1 MSKKQFLKSLRKSL
15 SNRTFT
21 FKKLNC
27 PSGRHKNH
35 VVLVDFQGQVLTKPT
50 DDPIQALQ
58 YAADYFTA
66 GVKFFTEE
74 AAKAEAPTSE
84 DKKSESDLPA
94 ELSEL
99 VDLLASV
106 FGPGRVKIKTRST
119 ASEKAKP
126 AETETNQTAG

>member
-15 SNRTFT
+15 SERTFT
-21 FKKLNC
+21 FRKLKC
-27 PSGRHKNH
+27 PSGHYKNH

-74 AAKAEAPTSE
+74 AAKAEASTSE

-106 FGPGRVKIKTRST
+106 FGPDRVKIKTRST
-119 ASEKAKP
+119 ASEN
-126 AETETNQTAG
+126 TETDQTAR